1 VRNRTSTS
9 DAHQV
14 ERISGHEHELA
25 AIVRGT
31 SDAIIG
37 KSLDGT
43 ITSWNEGAERLY
55 GFTAEEAIGLPVM
68 TIIPDD
74 RRGEEALIFERV
86 HQGEVVPPYLT
97 SRRCKDGTLVDISLT
112 VAPIRDVAGTIVG
125 ASAIARDITALQ
137 HREAQLSSLIEAAP
151 DAFIVVG
158 ASGLIQF
165 VNQQTENLF
174 GYPRAELIGH
184 PIEMLVPDRVRGK
197 HPALRG
203 SYGEDPAARPM
214 RGRNLS
220 GRRKDGTEFS
230 VDISLTPLD
239 TPQGLLVAAAV
250 RDATERKEAE
260 ARFEALLEAAPD
272 AIVVA
277 DEKGVIT
284 VANHRATDL
293 FGYSRDELIGQPVEM
308 LVPQQNR
315 EAHPSLRQGYV
326 GHPAVRP
333 MGAGLQLWAV
343 RKDGS
348 TFPVDIS
355 LAPLETPAGM
365 LVSAAVRDITDR
377 VAAEEAL
384 RAAKEEAEKA
394 SMAKSELLSRMS
406 HELRTPL
413 TAILGFTELLQLGGI
428 PTDQRD
434 LFVDRTH
441 RAGQH
446 LLNLINDVLDIS
458 RVEAGSLVLSIEP
471 VDAAQLVEEASEL
484 IAPMAQSRRIAVA
497 NTVHDVAVMADKGR
511 LRQVLLNLLSNAVKY
526 NRESGS
532 IMISSK
538 TDGGSVSIT
547 VSDTGPGIAEDDLPR
562 LFHPFERLG
571 VQTGEIEGTGIGL
584 AISRGLAEIMGGTID
599 VTSALGEGSRFTVTL
614 PAAERAELAGAEDG
628 HVGTVGHTAT
638 VLYIEDTA
646 SNTAL
651 VESALSLRPHIRFIS
666 AVQGQLGL
674 ELAREHKPDLVLLDL
689 HLPDMSGEA
698 VLAALKRDER
708 TASTPVIVVSADATK
723 NRIRDLMAAGARDY
737 ITKPL
742 VIKDFLTSVDDALA
756 VRT

>member
-1 VRNRTSTS
+1 M
-9 DAHQV
+9 
-14 ERISGHEHELA
+14 IGHEHELA
-25 AIVRGT
+25 GIVRGA
-31 SDAIIG
+31 SDAIVG

-55 GFTAEEAIGLPVM
+55 GFAADEAIGQPIT

-74 RRGEEALIFERV
+74 RRGEETLIVDRV
-86 HQGEVVPPYLT
+86 HRGEVVAPYLT
-97 SRRCKDGTLVDISLT
+97 SRVCKDGTLVDISLT
-112 VAPIRDVAGTIVG
+112 VAPIRDVAGAIVG

-137 HREAQLSSLIEAAP
+137 HREAQLTSLIEAAP

-158 ASGLIQF
+158 ATGLIQF

-174 GYPRAELIGH
+174 GYPRAELLGH

-197 HPALRG
+197 HPDLRG
-203 SYGEDPAARPM
+203 SYGGHPAARPM

-277 DEKGVIT
+277 DDKGTIT

-293 FGYSRDELIGQPVEM
+293 FGYSRDELVGQPVEM

-315 EAHPSLRQGYV
+315 EAHPSLRQGYA
-326 GHPAVRP
+326 GHPDVRP

-355 LAPLETPAGM
+355 LSPLETPGGM

-384 RAAKEEAEKA
+384 RAAKEEAEQA
-394 SMAKSELLSRMS
+394 SLAKSEFLSRMS
-406 HELRTPL
+406 HELRTPR
-413 TAILGFTELLQLGGI
+413 TAILGFTELLQLGGM

-446 LLNLINDVLDIS
+446 LLSLINDVLDIS
-458 RVEAGSLVLSIEP
+458 RVEAGSLALSIEP

-484 IAPMAQSRRIAVA
+484 IAPMAQHRRIAIA
-497 NTVHDVAVMADKGR
+497 NTVHDVVVMADKGR

-532 IMISSK
+532 IAISSK
-538 TDGGSVSIT
+538 TDGGFVSIT
-547 VSDTGPGIAEDDLPR
+547 VSDTGPGIAGEDLPR
-562 LFHPFERLG
+562 LFQPFERLG

-584 AISRGLAEIMGGTID
+584 AISRGLMEIMGGTID
-599 VTSALGEGSRFTVTL
+599 VTSALGEGSRFTFTL
-614 PAAERAELAGAEDG
+614 PAAERAELATTEAGY
-628 HVGTVGHTAT
+628 VGTAGHTAT
-638 VLYIEDTA
+638 VLYIEDNA

-674 ELAREHKPDLVLLDL
+674 ELARDHMPDLVLLDL

-723 NRIRDLMAAGARDY
+723 NRIRNLMAAGARDY

-742 VIKDFLTSVDDALA
+742 VIKDFLTSVDNTLA
-756 VRT
+756 GESSVRVRQET

>member
-1 VRNRTSTS
+1 VVATS
-9 DAHQV
+9 
-14 ERISGHEHELA
+14 HEHELA

-31 SDAIIG
+31 SDAIVG

-43 ITSWNEGAERLY
+43 ITSWNAGAERLY
-55 GFTAEEAIGLPVM
+55 GFAAEEAIGQPIT

-74 RRGEEALIFERV
+74 RCGEETLIFERV
-86 HQGEVVPPYLT
+86 HRGEVVPPYLT
-97 SRRCKDGTLVDISLT
+97 SRKCKDGTLVDISLT
-112 VAPIRDVAGTIVG
+112 VAPIRDAAGVIVG

-137 HREAQLSSLIEAAP
+137 HREAQLTSLIEAAP

-158 ASGLIQF
+158 ASGGIQF

-174 GYPRAELIGH
+174 GYPRIELIGQ
-184 PIEMLVPDRVRGK
+184 PIEMLVPDRARGK
-197 HPALRG
+197 HPNLRG
-203 SYGEDPAARPM
+203 SYGSHPAARPM

-260 ARFEALLEAAPD
+260 ARFESLLEAAPD
-272 AIVVA
+272 AIVVV
-277 DEKGVIT
+277 DDKGIIT

-315 EAHPSLRQGYV
+315 EAHPALRQGYV

-333 MGAGLQLWAV
+333 MGAGLQLWAL

-348 TFPVDIS
+348 SFPVDIS
-355 LAPLETPAGM
+355 LSPLETPAGI

-384 RAAKEEAEKA
+384 RAAKEEAEQA
-394 SMAKSELLSRMS
+394 SMAKSEFLSRMS

-413 TAILGFTELLQLGGI
+413 TAILGFTELLQLGGM

-446 LLNLINDVLDIS
+446 LLSLINDVLDIS
-458 RVEAGSLVLSIEP
+458 RVEAGSLALSIEP
-471 VDAAQLVEEASEL
+471 VDAAQLVEEANEL
-484 IAPMAQSRRIAVA
+484 IAPMAQSRRIAIA
-497 NTVHDVAVMADKGR
+497 NTVHEAVVIADKGR

-532 IMISSK
+532 IAISSR
-538 TDGGSVSIT
+538 TADGFVSVT
-547 VSDTGPGIAEDDLPR
+547 VSDTGPGIAAQDLSR
-562 LFHPFERLG
+562 LFQPFERLG

-584 AISRGLAEIMGGTID
+584 AISRGLMEMMGGSIG
-599 VTSALGEGSRFTVTL
+599 VSSAVGEGTRFTVTL
-614 PAAERAELAGAEDG
+614 PAAERAELVTTTAGEP
-628 HVGTVGHTAT
+628 GTAGPTAT
-638 VLYIEDTA
+638 VLYIEDNT

-674 ELAREHKPDLVLLDL
+674 ELAREHQPDLVLLDL

-698 VLAALKRDER
+698 VLAGLMGDER

-723 NRIRDLMAAGARDY
+723 NRIRDLLAAGARDY

-742 VIKDFLTSVDDALA
+742 VIKDFLTAVDNALVDEA
-756 VRT
+756 

>member
-1 VRNRTSTS
+1 MT
-9 DAHQV
+9 
-14 ERISGHEHELA
+14 GFEHELA

-31 SDAIIG
+31 SDAIVG

-43 ITSWNEGAERLY
+43 ITSWNEGAERMY
-55 GFTAEEAIGLPVM
+55 GFMAGEIIGRPIS

-74 RRGEEALIFERV
+74 RIGEETLIYERV

-97 SRRCKDGTLVDISLT
+97 RRKRKDGALVDISLT
-112 VAPIRDVAGTIVG
+112 VSPIRDLAGEIVG

-137 HREAQLSSLIEAAP
+137 HREAQLTSLIEAAP

-174 GYPRAELIGH
+174 GYPRAELVGQ

-197 HPALRG
+197 HPDLRG
-203 SYGEDPAARPM
+203 SYGDHPSARPM

-220 GRRKDGTEFS
+220 GRRKDGSEFS

-239 TPQGLLVAAAV
+239 TSQGLLVAAAV

-272 AIVVA
+272 AIIVV
-277 DEKGVIT
+277 DDTGSIT
-284 VANHRATDL
+284 VANQRATDL
-293 FGYSRDELIGQPVEM
+293 FGYASDELIGHPVEM
-308 LVPQQNR
+308 LVPVENR
-315 EAHPSLRQGYV
+315 HAHPDLRHGYV
-326 GHPAVRP
+326 GHPTVRP
-333 MGAGLQLWAV
+333 MGAGLQLWGL

-348 TFPVDIS
+348 RFPVDIS
-355 LAPLETPAGM
+355 LSPLETSSGT
-365 LVSAAVRDITDR
+365 LVSAAVRDITER
-377 VAAEEAL
+377 LAAEAAL
-384 RAAKEEAEKA
+384 RAAKEEAEQA
-394 SMAKSELLSRMS
+394 NMAKSEFLSRMS

-413 TAILGFTELLQLGGI
+413 TAIIGFTELLQLGGM

-446 LLNLINDVLDIS
+446 LLSLINDVLDIS
-458 RVEAGSLVLSIEP
+458 RVEAGSLTMSIEP
-471 VDAAQLVEEASEL
+471 VDAARLIEEAIEL
-484 IAPMAQSRRIAVA
+484 VAPMAESRGIVVA
-497 NTVHDVAVMADKGR
+497 NTVHRAAVKADAGR

-526 NRESGS
+526 NRVSG
-532 IMISSK
+532 
-538 TDGGSVSIT
+538 SIT
-547 VSDTGPGIAEDDLPR
+547 VSSESDGGFLSITVADTGTGIAEKDLPR
-562 LFHPFERLG
+562 LFQPFERLG

-584 AISRGLAEIMGGTID
+584 AISRGLMEMMGGSID
-599 VTSALGEGSRFTVTL
+599 AASTVGEGTRFTIRL
-614 PAAERAELAGAEDG
+614 PAADAAVPARPTSPSVATNDR
-628 HVGTVGHTAT
+628 TAT
-638 VLYIEDTA
+638 VLYIEDNP
-646 SNTAL
+646 SNTVL

-674 ELAREHKPDLVLLDL
+674 ELAREHRPDLILLDL
-689 HLPDMSGEA
+689 HLPDMSGES
-698 VLAALKRDER
+698 VLTGLKADER
-708 TASTPVIVVSADATK
+708 TSATPVIVVSADATK
-723 NRIRDLMAAGARDY
+723 VRIRELLAAGAHDY

-742 VIKDFLTSVDDALA
+742 VIKDFLASVDTVLA
-756 VRT
+756 AKK

>member
-1 VRNRTSTS
+1 MT
-9 DAHQV
+9 D
-14 ERISGHEHELA
+14 HEHELA

-31 SDAIIG
+31 SDAIVG

-43 ITSWNEGAERLY
+43 ITSWNDGAERLY
-55 GFTAEEAIGLPVM
+55 GFTADEAIGQSIS

-74 RRGEEALIFERV
+74 RRDEEMLIFERV
-86 HQGEVVPPYLT
+86 HNGDIVPPYLT
-97 SRRCKDGTLVDISLT
+97 RRRRKDGTLVDISLT
-112 VAPIRDVAGTIVG
+112 VAPICDVAGAIVG

-137 HREAQLSSLIEAAP
+137 HREAQLTSLIEAAP

-174 GYPRAELIGH
+174 GYPRIELIGK
-184 PIEMLVPDRVRGK
+184 PIEMLVPDRARGK
-197 HPALRG
+197 HPDLRG
-203 SYGEDPAARPM
+203 SYGDRPAARPM

-260 ARFEALLEAAPD
+260 ARFESLLEAAPD

-277 DEKGVIT
+277 DDHGIIT

-293 FGYSRDELIGQPVEM
+293 FGYSRDELIGHPVEM
-308 LVPQQNR
+308 LVPKRNR
-315 EAHPSLRQGYV
+315 DAHPDLRQGYV
-326 GHPAVRP
+326 SHPAVRP
-333 MGAGLQLWAV
+333 MGAGLQLWAL

-348 TFPVDIS
+348 SFPVDIS
-355 LAPLETPAGM
+355 LSPLETPAGI

-377 VAAEEAL
+377 LAAEEAL
-384 RAAKEEAEKA
+384 RAAKEEAEQA
-394 SMAKSELLSRMS
+394 SMAKSEFLSRMS

-413 TAILGFTELLQLGGI
+413 TAILGFTELLQLGGM

-446 LLNLINDVLDIS
+446 LLSLINDVLDIS
-458 RVEAGSLVLSIEP
+458 RVEAGSLALSIEAA
-471 VDAAQLVEEASEL
+471 DAAQLVEEATEL
-484 IAPMAQSRRIAVA
+484 IAPMAESRRIAIA
-497 NTVHDVAVMADKGR
+497 NTAHEAAVMADTGR

-532 IMISSK
+532 IAISSK
-538 TDGGSVSIT
+538 ADDGFVSIT
-547 VSDTGPGIAEDDLPR
+547 VSDTGPGIAARDLPR
-562 LFHPFERLG
+562 LFQPFERLG

-584 AISRGLAEIMGGTID
+584 AISRGLMDLMGGTID
-599 VTSALGEGSRFTVTL
+599 VTSAVGEGTRFTIRL
-614 PAAERAELAGAEDG
+614 PAADRPELVPTK
-628 HVGTVGHTAT
+628 VGSAAVTGHTAT
-638 VLYIEDTA
+638 VLYIEDNT

-674 ELAREHKPDLVLLDL
+674 ELAREHRPDLVLLDL

-698 VLAALKRDER
+698 VLAGLKGDER

-723 NRIRDLMAAGARDY
+723 NRIRDLLAAGARDY

-742 VIKDFLTSVDDALA
+742 VIKDFLTSVDNALA
-756 VRT
+756 DQV

>member
-1 VRNRTSTS
+1 MT
-9 DAHQV
+9 
-14 ERISGHEHELA
+14 GFEHELA

-31 SDAIIG
+31 SDAIVG

-43 ITSWNEGAERLY
+43 ITSWNEGAERMY
-55 GFTAEEAIGLPVM
+55 GFMAGEIIGRPIS

-74 RRGEEALIFERV
+74 RIGEETLIYERV

-97 SRRCKDGTLVDISLT
+97 RRKRKDGALVDISLT
-112 VAPIRDVAGTIVG
+112 VSPIRDLAGEIVG

-137 HREAQLSSLIEAAP
+137 HREAQLTSLIEAAP

-174 GYPRAELIGH
+174 GYPRAELVGQ

-197 HPALRG
+197 HPDLRG
-203 SYGEDPAARPM
+203 SYGDHPSARPM

-220 GRRKDGTEFS
+220 GRRKDGSEFS

-239 TPQGLLVAAAV
+239 TSQGLLVAAAV

-272 AIVVA
+272 AIIVV
-277 DEKGVIT
+277 DDTGSIT
-284 VANHRATDL
+284 VANQRATDL
-293 FGYSRDELIGQPVEM
+293 FGYASDELIGHPVEM
-308 LVPQQNR
+308 LVPVENR
-315 EAHPSLRQGYV
+315 HAHPDLRHGYV
-326 GHPAVRP
+326 GHPTVRP
-333 MGAGLQLWAV
+333 MGAGLQLWGL

-348 TFPVDIS
+348 RFPVDIS
-355 LAPLETPAGM
+355 LSPLETSSGT
-365 LVSAAVRDITDR
+365 LVSAAVRDITER
-377 VAAEEAL
+377 LAAEAAL
-384 RAAKEEAEKA
+384 RAAKEEAEQA
-394 SMAKSELLSRMS
+394 NMAKSEFLSRMS

-413 TAILGFTELLQLGGI
+413 TAIIGFTELLQLGGM

-446 LLNLINDVLDIS
+446 LLSLINDVLDIS
-458 RVEAGSLVLSIEP
+458 RVEAGSLTMSIEP
-471 VDAAQLVEEASEL
+471 VDAARLIEEAIEL
-484 IAPMAQSRRIAVA
+484 VAPMAENRGIVVA
-497 NTVHDVAVMADKGR
+497 NTVHRAAVKADAGR

-526 NRESGS
+526 NRVSG
-532 IMISSK
+532 
-538 TDGGSVSIT
+538 SIT
-547 VSDTGPGIAEDDLPR
+547 VSSESDGGFLSITVADTGTGIAEKDLPR
-562 LFHPFERLG
+562 LFQPFERLG

-584 AISRGLAEIMGGTID
+584 AISRGLMEMMGGSID
-599 VTSALGEGSRFTVTL
+599 AASVVGEGTRFTIRL
-614 PAAERAELAGAEDG
+614 PAADAAVPARPTSPSVATNDR
-628 HVGTVGHTAT
+628 TAT
-638 VLYIEDTA
+638 VLYIEDNP
-646 SNTAL
+646 SNTVL

-674 ELAREHKPDLVLLDL
+674 ELAREHRPDLILLDL
-689 HLPDMSGEA
+689 HLPDMSGES
-698 VLAALKRDER
+698 VLTGLKADER
-708 TASTPVIVVSADATK
+708 TSATPVIVVSADATK
-723 NRIRDLMAAGARDY
+723 VRIRELLAAGAHDY

-742 VIKDFLTSVDDALA
+742 VIKDFLASVDTVLA
-756 VRT
+756 AKK